1 MVNRF
6 PGLADDGMTIT
17 YDRDTALSFEDAHF
31 LSWEH
36 SMVRDAMDMVV
47 TNELGNTSLT
57 AIKYR
62 GAPAGSVLLEC
73 LFVLEVAAVEALQS
87 QRYLPPTTI
96 RVVMDERGN
105 DYNNKMSHEA
115 ISKAGARVDTST
127 AIQVVRARQ
136 KELKALLDKC
146 EQRARQQAP
155 SIFNS
160 AHAQAEQILLREI
173 NRLKALQAVN
183 PNVRDEEIAFYEQQL
198 QALTQLIDATRLR
211 LDALRVIITM

>member
-1 MVNRF
+1 
-6 PGLADDGMTIT
+6 
-17 YDRDTALSFEDAHF
+17 
-31 LSWEH
+31 
-36 SMVRDAMDMVV
+36 VV

-105 DYNNKMSHEA
+105 DHNEKIAHEA
-115 ISKAGARVDTST
+115 ISKVGAQVDPNT
-127 AIQVVRARQ
+127 AIQVVRAKQ
-136 KELKALLDKC
+136 KTLKALLDQC
-146 EQRARQQAP
+146 EQQAQQQAP
-155 SIFNS
+155 AIFKN
-160 AHAQAEQILLREI
+160 AHARAEEILMREI
-173 NRLKALQAVN
+173 NRLKALQQVN
-183 PNVRDEEIAFYEQQL
+183 PNVRDDEIVFYEQQL

-211 LDALRVIITM
+211 LDALRVIVTM